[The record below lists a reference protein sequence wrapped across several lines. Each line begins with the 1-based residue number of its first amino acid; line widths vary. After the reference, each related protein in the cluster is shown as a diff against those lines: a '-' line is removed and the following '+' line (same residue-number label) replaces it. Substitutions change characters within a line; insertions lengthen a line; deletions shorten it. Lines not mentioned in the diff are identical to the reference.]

1 MNIKR
6 GLMRLWMV
14 FSILWAGLFLGIS
27 APIWYISAQLWLNK
41 ASELAQAVRVAEHED
56 SVGVCLAVHQKCF
69 DVRAPNGSRYVV
81 KVRDTESEASVTNI
95 VRLNPDKFAEP
106 PQDPRGGWGND
117 PFFVDLTGSW
127 IVTGVEAL
135 DLSSPKLFTVIALAV
150 PLAVLALG
158 YGVGWAVMGFRP
170 S

>member
-1 MNIKR
+1 
-6 GLMRLWMV
+6 MV

-27 APIWYISAQLWLNK
+27 APIWYTAAQLWLNK
-41 ASELAQAVRVAEHED
+41 GSDAAEAVRVAEHKD
-56 SVGVCLAVHQKCF
+56 SVGVCLAAGQKCF

-81 KVRDTESEASVTNI
+81 KVRDTESEASAAKI

-106 PQDPRGGWGND
+106 PQDPKGGWGND
-117 PFFVDLTGSW
+117 PFFVDLTGPW

-135 DLSSPKLFTVIALAV
+135 DLSSAKLFTVIALAV

-158 YGVGWAVMGFRP
+158 YSVGWAVMGFRQ